1 MPSPFSTVAFSQI
14 HKKRKKKKNKKPFS
28 MKRPDNKGKLL
39 PLLNPC
45 LKTSFLSA
53 FSATHCQDKRKVM
66 GVWIFWLMQRAW
78 QERKVDFYTLK
89 D

>member
-14 HKKRKKKKNKKPFS
+14 HKKGPKQNSLS

-39 PLLNPC
+39 TLLNPC

-53 FSATHCQDKRKVM
+53 LSVTHCQDKRKVM
-66 GVWIFWLMQRAW
+66 GF
-78 QERKVDFYTLK
+78 
-89 D
+89 